1 VRILY
6 HHRTRATDAARVHI
20 LEMVRAF
27 REAGCEVSIASLM
40 PTERAPSD
48 ARPEVRQSR
57 VKAILLR
64 IPFAYEAAQLM
75 YNVVA
80 VPWLVFE
87 ILRRRADFIYERYC
101 LFNASGVIAS
111 KLTGRPLVLEVNS
124 PFAIEQYQE
133 REIRALR
140 LAKSVERNICNAAS
154 AVITVSGPLRRIL
167 IESGVV
173 PSKVLLMPNGV
184 NIDHLQSGADGS
196 ALRKTLG
203 LENKIVI
210 GFAGWFRKWHGLEFL
225 VETFAAERL
234 AEVGARLLL
243 IGDGPAMA
251 SLRKRALELKVEDSI
266 IFAGPVTH
274 EEIAPYLKVIDIAV
288 QPAANEYC
296 CPMKIIEYMGA
307 AKAIVAPRQPNIQE
321 LLHDGHNALLFSPG
335 DACEFGQALAALVGN
350 AARRAALG
358 AAAFQQVLERGLLW
372 RCNAERV
379 MDVASAHRDED
390 PALGDRAP
398 GSDGERHRTTRTRG
412 ELRNCEPELHDA
424 GQAGRL

>member
-1 VRILY
+1 MRIVY

-27 REAGCEVSIASLM
+27 REAGCEVSIASLT
-40 PTERAPSD
+40 PTERAPSEV
-48 ARPEVRQSR
+48 RREVRQSWF
-57 VKAILLR
+57 KTILLR

-80 VPWLVFE
+80 VPWLVSE

-101 LFNASGVIAS
+101 LFNASGVLAS

-140 LAKSVERNICNAAS
+140 LAKTMERNICSAAS
-154 AVITVSGPLRRIL
+154 AVVTVSGPLRRIL
-167 IESGVV
+167 IENGIA

-196 ALRKTLG
+196 ALRKALG
-203 LENKIVI
+203 LENKVVI

-234 AEVGARLLL
+234 AELGARLLL

-251 SLRKRALELKVEDSI
+251 GLRKRAAELKVEDRI
-266 IFAGPVTH
+266 IFTGPVMH
-274 EEIAPYLKVIDIAV
+274 EEIPPYLKIIDIAV

-307 AKAIVAPRQPNIQE
+307 AKAIVAPRQPNIEE
-321 LLHDGHNALLFSPG
+321 LLRDGHNALLFSPG
-335 DACEFGQALAALVGN
+335 EARELGQALTALVGN

-358 AAAFQQVLERGLLW
+358 AAAFQEVLERGLLW
-372 RCNAERV
+372 RRNAERV
-379 MDVASAHRDED
+379 MRLVSAHRDKD
-390 PALGDRAP
+390 AALGYGAA
-398 GSDGERHRTTRTRG
+398 GGDGERHRAARTRG
-412 ELRNCEPELHDA
+412 KLRNCEPELHDA
-424 GQAGRL
+424 GQTGRF